1 MMCAACVQTVSKAL
15 LALNG
20 VLEVTV
26 SLGQK
31 TAKARFDSTCV
42 RPETIREEIDVC
54 PETGLS
60 AIKSIHDRE
69 ILGLT
74 PSSSKG
80 QGKAKQG
87 QESACWLRNRIESEE
102 CRTRSLSII

>member
-1 MMCAACVQTVSKAL
+1 MCAACVQTVSKAL

-42 RPETIREEIDVC
+42 RPETIREEIDAV
-54 PETGLS
+54 GFD
-60 AIKSIHDRE
+60 A
-69 ILGLT
+69 
-74 PSSSKG
+74 
-80 QGKAKQG
+80 
-87 QESACWLRNRIESEE
+87 
-102 CRTRSLSII
+102 SIIEVKNGIENDTNPTSDSRAQQLLG